1 MRPDTTLT
9 LLDRWLRIER
19 AEAARHRALDAS
31 GQHSAAAD
39 AAEHEDR
46 VRILEA
52 LRGVVETLQPG
63 DRPHAV
69 SALRGNARGQ
79 RHLADQCRDVET
91 LRDQY
96 TAQAE
101 RLERAADALAKIGE
115 AVGR

>member
-1 MRPDTTLT
+1 VTTATTLT

-63 DRPHAV
+63 DREAAARVLATTARVH
-69 SALRGNARGQ
+69 RGRE
-79 RHLADQCRDVET
+79 ADAD
-91 LRDQY
+91 
-96 TAQAE
+96 AA
-101 RLERAADALAKIGE
+101 RLERVGLVLDGIAEAL
-115 AVGR
+115 GR